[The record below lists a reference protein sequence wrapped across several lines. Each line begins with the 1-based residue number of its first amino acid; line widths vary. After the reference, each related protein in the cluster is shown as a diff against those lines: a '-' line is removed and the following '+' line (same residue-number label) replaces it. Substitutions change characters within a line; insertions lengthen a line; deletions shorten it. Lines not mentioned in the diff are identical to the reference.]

1 MSFCHIER
9 QATRVPCTPFCLGAW
24 PNWLI
29 ILTTTLTRVP
39 VWVNLGLQ
47 RGSQPEGMRLD
58 EFPKGWLYNRQIPL
72 EGHVPMASWSKW
84 GAPLQVVVERFQ
96 GSMTSEDGGQPME
109 GS

>member
-9 QATRVPCTPFCLGAW
+9 QATRVPCTPSCLGAW
-24 PNWLI
+24 PSWLI

-84 GAPLQVVVERFQ
+84 GAPLWESKITALQAVVECVILRDFKAA
-96 GSMTSEDGGQPME
+96 
-109 GS
+109 